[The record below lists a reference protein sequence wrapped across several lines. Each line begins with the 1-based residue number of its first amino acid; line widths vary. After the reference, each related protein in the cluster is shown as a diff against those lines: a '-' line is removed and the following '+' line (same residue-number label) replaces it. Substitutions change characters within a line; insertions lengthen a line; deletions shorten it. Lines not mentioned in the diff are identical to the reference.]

1 MSDSPNDEQMH
12 TNAPLGGDPVPA
24 SEPTSSTDST
34 DPAVIEH
41 DFPVVHP
48 SDDGVVAM
56 APSELKA
63 NQLSSVDDLVRFAYQ
78 QGGKRLSLPGA
89 VVRRISADAKLDD
102 DAAEPLFTLVDELVE
117 TDRMLAV
124 PPRVLAF
131 AASAKPAIHLRRR
144 LENAMA
150 TALRRHPMFDVR
162 RLRDV
167 LDSSPEDFDSVLDG
181 LREAAKRMT
190 PERLGVDA
198 ESLKPSQR
206 NKLYVNA
213 TLSLT
218 LLLALRDGWPEE
230 RVADVLYRRLWRDSV
245 DPVDRLAAIGAMADA
260 RDGAALA
267 VLGRVL
273 DRQRR
278 DAERLAH
285 DAQSD
290 AERAFQRAMTAD
302 AEVVERDDKIRI
314 LEQRS
319 DDLVREID
327 ALRESLTAAERSRV
341 HDRSHHVDDYE
352 ALRTRIV
359 RVLDKQVEL
368 LSDGLHAFREG
379 ASEVTEEFTDRTIA
393 ALNRELAQLRG
404 QGERNDRRI

>member
-1 MSDSPNDEQMH
+1 MSDTPNDARIHSE
-12 TNAPLGGDPVPA
+12 TPRLDGEPVSA
-24 SEPTSSTDST
+24 SELPSSTGST

-41 DFPVVHP
+41 DLPVVQL
-48 SDDGVVAM
+48 SDVAVVTV

-63 NQLSSVDDLVRFAYQ
+63 NQLSSVEDLVRFAYQ
-78 QGGKRLSLPGA
+78 LGGRRLSLPGA
-89 VVRRISADAKLDD
+89 VVRRIAADAHLDD
-102 DAAEPLFTLVDELVE
+102 DAAEPLFTLVDELVD
-117 TDRMLAV
+117 TDELLAV

-131 AASAKPAIHLRRR
+131 AATAKPAIHLRRR

-150 TALRRHPMFDVR
+150 TALRRHPMFEVR

-167 LDSSPEDFDSVLDG
+167 LDRPPEDLDSVLDG
-181 LREAAKRMT
+181 LREAAERMT
-190 PERLGVDA
+190 PERLGVEA
-198 ESLKPSQR
+198 ESLKLSQR
-206 NKLYVNA
+206 NKLYVNG

-218 LLLALRDGWPEE
+218 LLLALRDGWPMD

-260 RDGAALA
+260 RDVVALS
-267 VLGRVL
+267 VLGQVF

-285 DAQSD
+285 DAQSE

-302 AEVVERDDKIRI
+302 AEVVERDDRIRL

-327 ALRESLTAAERSRV
+327 ALRESLAAAERSRV
-341 HDRSHHVDDYE
+341 HDRSHHVNDYE

-359 RVLDKQVEL
+359 RLLDKQVEL
-368 LSDGLHAFREG
+368 LSDGLHALREG
-379 ASEVTEEFTDRTIA
+379 STEVTEEFTDRTIA
-393 ALNRELAQLRG
+393 ALNRELVQLRG
-404 QGERNDRRI
+404 QGGE

>member
-1 MSDSPNDEQMH
+1 MSDSPNDVRLH
-12 TNAPLGGDPVPA
+12 TDTPRLGDEPVPA
-24 SEPTSSTDST
+24 SEPSSSTGS
-34 DPAVIEH
+34 AGAEVSEH
-41 DFPVVHP
+41 DSPVVDP
-48 SDDGVVAM
+48 SDDGVVAV

-63 NQLSSVDDLVRFAYQ
+63 NQLSSVEDLVRFAYQ

-89 VVRRISADAKLDD
+89 VVRRISADAQLGD
-102 DAAEPLFTLVDELVE
+102 DAAEPLFALVDEFVD
-117 TDRMLAV
+117 TDQILAV

-131 AASAKPAIHLRRR
+131 AAAAKPAIHLRRR

-167 LDSSPEDFDSVLDG
+167 LDSSPEDFDLVLDG
-181 LREAAKRMT
+181 LREAVERMT

-198 ESLKPSQR
+198 ESLKQSQR

-218 LLLALRDGWPEE
+218 LLLALRDGWPVD
-230 RVADVLYRRLWRDSV
+230 RVADVLYRRLWRDSI
-245 DPVDRLAAIGAMADA
+245 DLVDRLAAIGAMADV

-267 VLGRVL
+267 VLGRVF

-285 DAQSD
+285 DAQSE

-302 AEVVERDDKIRI
+302 AEVVERDAKIRL

-352 ALRTRIV
+352 ALRTRVV
-359 RVLDKQVEL
+359 RMLDKQVEL
-368 LSDGLHAFREG
+368 LSDGLHALRDG
-379 ASEVTEEFTDRTIA
+379 ATEVTEEFTDRAIA

-404 QGERNDRRI
+404 EGGEE